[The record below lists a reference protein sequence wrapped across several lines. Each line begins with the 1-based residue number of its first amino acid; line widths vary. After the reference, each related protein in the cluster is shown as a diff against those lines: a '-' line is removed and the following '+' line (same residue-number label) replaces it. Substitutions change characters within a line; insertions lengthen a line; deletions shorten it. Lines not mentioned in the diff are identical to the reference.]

1 MRRVP
6 QRLCGEVFGEEGLR
20 AVREVIGQAAG
31 CRRAEIARRV
41 CDRLGWRNER
51 GGRKEVGARVAVLRL
66 HRAGWIELPAAR
78 NGNGSAQALRVSVP
92 WPAGEPL
99 EGSVEGLAELRLER
113 VTQRATSCLWNAL
126 IERHHYLRGWRLSG
140 HQVRYLIVWQGGI
153 LGALGFG
160 AAALKVA
167 VRDQWIGW
175 NAEQREQQ
183 RRLVVNNRRVLIL
196 PWVRVRNLAS
206 RVLSLAARAVVRDY
220 QQLYGIRPVL
230 LESFIEAHR
239 FTGSSYRAANWQC
252 LGHSAGRGRGD
263 REHRQAVA
271 PKALYVY
278 ALARNFRRVLTG
290 AGR

>member
-6 QRLCGEVFGEEGLR
+6 QRLCGEVFGEEGVR
-20 AVREVIGQAAG
+20 AVREVIEQAAG
-31 CRRAEIARRV
+31 CRRAEITRRV

-51 GGRKEVGARVAVLRL
+51 GERKEVGGRVALL
-66 HRAGWIELPAAR
+66 GLQRAGWIELPAAR
-78 NGNGSAQALRVSVP
+78 NGNGSAHPLRVPVQ
-92 WPAGEPL
+92 WPACEPI

-113 VTQRATSCLWNAL
+113 VTQPATSGLWNAL

-153 LGALGFG
+153 LGAIGFG
-160 AAALKVA
+160 AAALKLA

-175 NAEQREQQ
+175 SAEQRERQ
-183 RRLVVNNRRVLIL
+183 RRLVVNNRRFLIL

-206 RVLSLAARAVVRDY
+206 RVLSLGARAVVRDY
-220 QQLYGIRPVL
+220 QSLYGIRPVL
-230 LESFIEAHR
+230 LESFIEAQR

-263 REHRQAVA
+263 REHRHALA

-278 ALARNFRRVLTG
+278 ALERNFRQVLTG
-290 AGR
+290 EGR